1 MSFKSNVRAAAACLL
16 FALPALPA
24 HAGDASDVMKVE
36 DGYALA
42 TTASAKSGAIY
53 MMVTNEGD
61 AADRLVAVSTDA
73 AKRAMLHTSKEDAN
87 GVMKMLPLKD
97 GVEIPA
103 GAIHV
108 FQRGGDHI
116 MLMGLTRQLVAD
128 ETVTLTLRFEHAGDL
143 TVTVP
148 VRPVR

>member
-1 MSFKSNVRAAAACLL
+1 MSLKFSL
-16 FALPALPA
+16 FAAMASLAFALPA
-24 HAGDASDVMKVE
+24 HAGDAADVMSVD
-36 DGYALA
+36 DGYALS

-53 MMVTNEGD
+53 MMVTNMGTE
-61 AADRLVAVSTDA
+61 ADRLVAVSTDA
-73 AKRAMLHTSKEDAN
+73 AKRAELHTSKEDAN
-87 GVMKMLPLKD
+87 GVMRMPPIKG

-103 GAIHV
+103 GGIHV

-116 MLMGLTRQLVAD
+116 MLMGLTRPLIAD
-128 ETVTLTLRFEHAGDL
+128 ETVTLTLSFEHAGDL